1 MGERMID
8 HMNLNVADFAKME
21 AFYER
26 ALAPLGVAPMMKF
39 GREVTGRADVVG
51 FGAEKPFFW
60 LAGTERT
67 RPALHIAFRAGSR
80 AEVDAF
86 HAAALAAGGADN
98 GKPGVREMYHPHYYG
113 AFVIDPEGHNVE
125 AVCHRPEPA

>member
-1 MGERMID
+1 MSERMID
-8 HMNLNVADFAKME
+8 HISLNVADFGRME
-21 AFYER
+21 AFYAK
-26 ALAPLGVAPMMKF
+26 ALAPLGVKAMMKF
-39 GREVTGRADVVG
+39 GKEVTGGADVVG

-67 RPALHIAFRAGSR
+67 RPGQHIAFRAESR

-86 HAAALAAGGADN
+86 HAAALAAGGTDN
-98 GKPGVREMYHPHYYG
+98 GGPGLRPHYHADYYG

-125 AVCHRPEPA
+125 AVCHRPAGA

>member
-1 MGERMID
+1 MSERMID
-8 HMNLNVADFAKME
+8 HISLNVADFAGME
-21 AFYER
+21 AFYAK
-26 ALAPLGVAPMMKF
+26 ALAPLGVKPMMKF
-39 GREVTGRADVVG
+39 GKEVTGGADVVG

-67 RPALHIAFRAGSR
+67 RPAQHIAFRAESR

-86 HAAALAAGGADN
+86 YAAAMAAGGTDN

-113 AFVIDPEGHNVE
+113 AFVLDPEGHNVE
-125 AVCHRPEPA
+125 AVCHRAAGA